1 MLFRLLDH
9 EAQQLAGEQAASPP
23 PKLSMA
29 LGGMAELLCEWNDLE
44 ATSHY
49 VTEAIALGQPTG
61 DVGILAIIYRA
72 LARVQQAQGGVAGA
86 LERALSLA
94 EEISLAFG
102 RSCGDLDRRDP
113 LANDI
118 RQRGFLVRAIVE
130 GHDHAL
136 AL

>member
-1 MLFRLLDH
+1 
-9 EAQQLAGEQAASPP
+9 
-23 PKLSMA
+23 MA

-94 EEISLAFG
+94 
-102 RSCGDLDRRDP
+102 
-113 LANDI
+113 
-118 RQRGFLVRAIVE
+118 
-130 GHDHAL
+130 
-136 AL
+136 